1 MDPLNIDTLLHA
13 DALPKNVIFLPACSL
28 IPSRTP
34 NAVEILGPHVDG
46 ILTVKFASHRDL
58 NIMLDIFNKS
68 TAYFSSTQQ
77 AYQEVKYVAAGG
89 KAADIRTQEVEDFSK
104 DIHGVGLSLGLSRN
118 GKSITVRG
126 IAPGSP
132 AALCESVISVHDHLL
147 KVDDVDVKH
156 SCSTLEDVANLIRG
170 IRGTTVKLQ
179 LRRSRDVE
187 EARHQDVEQSQAAH
201 SPTLTQAKS
210 KYEVTLRR
218 QPAVDLNAIGVTSG
232 AESLEADGSER
243 KELAND
249 DLKAVGQ
256 TTASMRNSDSRET
269 PENEWLQEQQESPDT
284 DLCPKQSIS
293 NAGSFN
299 RLNSKVLK
307 LSRQPGS
314 NLENN
319 TQPQQ
324 SIDHLR
330 LSNQT
335 EHREAV
341 PSRSGGSV
349 LTESVGSGRV
359 LMDSIRS
366 VGLTDE
372 HSKIRNPY
380 SSILARAGEK
390 QARARLTRSDMFESS
405 AALPGRSTGL
415 EVREKPENT
424 YSNIIQRVGERQARS
439 SVLES
444 SAALPGR
451 PKGLDVREKPKKAL
465 GSFYLSDIG
474 ITFHAVDGR
483 HIVHGVLP
491 NAPLSVHHNVCL
503 LDELLSVDGEDVTH
517 TSPDGVA
524 ALLKAK
530 RRQHSFCFVEIL
542 FCDSNA
548 DSNIQL
554 TFNRNS
560 TIVRFV

>member
-1 MDPLNIDTLLHA
+1 MDPLNMDTLLHS

-34 NAVEILGPHVDG
+34 KEVELRGPHLDG
-46 ILTVKFASHRDL
+46 ILTMKFASHRDV
-58 NIMLDIFNKS
+58 NIMLDIFKKS

-89 KAADIRTQEVEDFSK
+89 KAADIRTQEVVDFSK
-104 DIHGVGLSLGLSRN
+104 DIHGVGLGLGLSRN
-118 GKSITVRG
+118 GKSISVRS

-132 AALCESVISVHDHLL
+132 AALCDSVISVHDHLL

-156 SCSTLEDVANLIRG
+156 SCSTLEDVGKLIRG

-187 EARHQDVEQSQAAH
+187 EARQQDLEQTRTAY
-201 SPTLTQAKS
+201 SPILTQAKS

-218 QPAVDLNAIGVTSG
+218 QPAVDPNAMLCDGVTSG
-232 AESLEADGSER
+232 AESLEADGNEG
-243 KELAND
+243 KQLAD
-249 DLKAVGQ
+249 GDLKAVGQ
-256 TTASMRNSDSRET
+256 ANAGMRNSDRET
-269 PENEWLQEQQESPDT
+269 PEIEWLQEQQELPDT
-284 DLCPKQSIS
+284 DVYYKQSIS

-299 RLNSKVLK
+299 RLNTKVLT
-307 LSRQPGS
+307 LSRQPKS
-314 NLENN
+314 NLEDY

-324 SIDHLR
+324 FIDHLR
-330 LSNQT
+330 LMSDQT
-335 EHREAV
+335 AHREAV
-341 PSRSGGSV
+341 SSRSGGSV
-349 LTESVGSGRV
+349 LTEPVGSGRV

-366 VGLTDE
+366 DGLTDE

-380 SSILARAGEK
+380 SSILARAGET
-390 QARARLTRSDMFESS
+390 RRLTRSEMIESS
-405 AALPGRSTGL
+405 AALPGPSTGL
-415 EVREKPENT
+415 EVRVKPENT
-424 YSNIIQRVGERQARS
+424 YSNIIQRAGERQART
-439 SVLES
+439 SVMES
-444 SAALPGR
+444 SAALLG
-451 PKGLDVREKPKKAL
+451 KPEKAL

-474 ITFHAVDGR
+474 IAFYAVDGR
-483 HIVHGVLP
+483 HVVQGVLP
-491 NAPLSVHHNVCL
+491 NAPLSVHHNVCV
-503 LDELLSVDGEDVTH
+503 LDELLSVDGQDVTR

-530 RRQHSFCFVEIL
+530 SMQTSFCFVEFL

>member
-1 MDPLNIDTLLHA
+1 M
-13 DALPKNVIFLPACSL
+13 
-28 IPSRTP
+28 
-34 NAVEILGPHVDG
+34 
-46 ILTVKFASHRDL
+46 KFASYRDV
-58 NIMLDIFNKS
+58 NIMLDIFKRS

-104 DIHGVGLSLGLSRN
+104 DIHGVGLVLGLSRN
-118 GKSITVRG
+118 GKSITVRR

-132 AALCESVISVHDHLL
+132 AALCDSVISVHDHLL

-156 SCSTLEDVANLIRG
+156 SCSTLQDVAKLIRG

-187 EARHQDVEQSQAAH
+187 EARQQDLEQSRAAY
-201 SPTLTQAKS
+201 SPISTQAKS

-218 QPAVDLNAIGVTSG
+218 QPAADPNAIGVTSG
-232 AESLEADGSER
+232 AVSLEADGNEG

-256 TTASMRNSDSRET
+256 TNAGMRNSDSRET
-269 PENEWLQEQQESPDT
+269 AAIEWLQEQQELPDT
-284 DLCPKQSIS
+284 DVYHKQSML

-299 RLNSKVLK
+299 RLNTKVLT
-307 LSRQPGS
+307 LSRQPIS
-314 NLENN
+314 NLEDY

-330 LSNQT
+330 MSNQT

-349 LTESVGSGRV
+349 LTESVGGGRV
-359 LMDSIRS
+359 LMGSIRS

-390 QARARLTRSDMFESS
+390 QARARLTRSEIFESS
-405 AALPGRSTGL
+405 EALPGRSTGL

-439 SVLES
+439 RVMES
-444 SAALPGR
+444 SAALPT
-451 PKGLDVREKPKKAL
+451 L
-465 GSFYLSDIG
+465 
-474 ITFHAVDGR
+474 
-483 HIVHGVLP
+483 
-491 NAPLSVHHNVCL
+491 NC
-503 LDELLSVDGEDVTH
+503 
-517 TSPDGVA
+517 
-524 ALLKAK
+524 
-530 RRQHSFCFVEIL
+530 
-542 FCDSNA
+542 
-548 DSNIQL
+548 
-554 TFNRNS
+554 NS